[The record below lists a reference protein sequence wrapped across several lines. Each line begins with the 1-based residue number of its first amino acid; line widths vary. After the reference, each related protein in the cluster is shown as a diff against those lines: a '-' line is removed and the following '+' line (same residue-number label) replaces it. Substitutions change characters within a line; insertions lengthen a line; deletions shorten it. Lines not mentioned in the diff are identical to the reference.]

1 MVRSIASRR
10 GLGIRG
16 KLRSAFIAVA
26 GLTVVASGYAYWS
39 YEDMGQTLD
48 NIADRNL
55 PAMSLS
61 LQLARSSAEIV
72 SVAPK
77 LLAAA
82 DLDERKKA
90 LAKLDENQ
98 RELTRAIDALAA
110 TPGGR
115 EDTAS
120 LRGAA
125 DQMAANLAELA
136 RNVEQ
141 RLALRQQRLST
152 DAGVRA
158 TYGTL
163 SQALAPMIDD
173 AYFDL
178 RRALA
183 TASEAPDAKTMKA
196 HLAELTGGKFATLQS
211 LSDIRA
217 DSNLVLGLLTE
228 AANLPSEDL
237 MPPLH
242 DRFKATAHHL
252 EQSLEQLK
260 NDGAAKTLSG
270 PTSELMSYG
279 QGNTTI
285 FDVRGRELATLAAGE
300 ALLATNG
307 DLARNLEQE
316 VSTLVDRSEGA
327 AKAAATSTG
336 TMIAQGR
343 IVLIATAV
351 ASVLV
356 AIAIGVFYVGG
367 SVMRRLGLVQRSMAE
382 LAAGNL
388 DAAIPQGGADEIAE
402 MASALL
408 VFRDTGR
415 AAKSADDVASA
426 ERRKNAEQR
435 RIDLLSLADGLESSV
450 KSVVETVSS
459 AASAMQSTAGN
470 MATTAEETSHQAA
483 AVSDASAAA
492 SGNVHSVA
500 AAADELSRST
510 AEIGQR
516 ILESARVAGRAV
528 RETQRTTT
536 TMQGLAASARKI
548 GDVVQLINVIASQ
561 TNLLA
566 LNATIEAARAGEAGK
581 GFAVVASEVKTLAN
595 QTAKATDEIATQIRE
610 IQDATNGAVGA
621 IEEISQT
628 IARVNEIATAVAAAV
643 EQQEATTRNIAH
655 SVQQAAEGTASVSA
669 NIAGVTRSASETG
682 QAAHMVLKSAGDLAA
697 QAERLRYGVDRFLS
711 GVRATR

>member
-1 MVRSIASRR
+1 MARSIASRS
-10 GLGIRG
+10 GFGIRG
-16 KLRSAFIAVA
+16 KLLSAFIFVA
-26 GLTVVASGYAYWS
+26 ALTVAASGIAYWS
-39 YEDMGQTLD
+39 YRNMGQTLHD
-48 NIADRNL
+48 IAGQRV
-55 PAMSLS
+55 PAMSFS
-61 LQLARSSAEIV
+61 LRAARSSAEIV

-82 DLDERKKA
+82 DLDERDKA
-90 LAKLDENQ
+90 LTTLKDNQ
-98 RELTRAIDALAA
+98 KELTRTIDALAQ

-115 EDTAS
+115 EVTAS
-120 LRGAA
+120 LQVAV
-125 DQMAANLAELA
+125 DQMAANLSELSK
-136 RNVEQ
+136 NVEQ
-141 RLALRQQRLST
+141 RLALREQRLT
-152 DAGVRA
+152 ADAGIRS
-158 TYGTL
+158 TYNTL
-163 SQALAPMIDD
+163 SQALTPLIDD

-178 RRALA
+178 HRAIA
-183 TASEAPDAKTMKA
+183 AAGTAKGLKGDP
-196 HLAELTGGKFATLQS
+196 AELAGSKFALLQT
-211 LSDIRA
+211 LSDLRA
-217 DSNLVLGLLTE
+217 DSNLALGLLTE

-237 MPPLH
+237 MPPLR

-252 EQSLEQLK
+252 DQSLDALK
-260 NDGAAKTLSG
+260 NDSAAQTLSG
-270 PTSELMSYG
+270 PVGDLLRYG
-279 QGNTTI
+279 RGDQTI
-285 FDVRGRELATLAAGE
+285 FDLRASELATAAAGE
-300 ALLATNG
+300 ALLATNRG
-307 DLARNLEQE
+307 LASDLEQE
-316 VSTLVDRSEGA
+316 VSKLVDQSEGA
-327 AKAAATSTG
+327 ARTAAASTDR
-336 TMIAQGR
+336 MIARGTW
-343 IVLIATAV
+343 LLFTLAV
-351 ASVLV
+351 GSVLV
-356 AIAIGVFYVGG
+356 AFATGFLYVGG
-367 SVMRRLGLVQRSMAE
+367 SVIRRLGLLQRSMKE
-382 LAAGNL
+382 LADGNF
-388 DAAIPQGGADEIAE
+388 DASIPQGGRDEIAE

-415 AAKSADDVASA
+415 AAKSADEMAA
-426 ERRKNAEQR
+426 TERRKHAEQR
-435 RIDLLSLADGLESSV
+435 RVDLLSLADGLESSV

-470 MATTAEETSHQAA
+470 MAATAEETSHQAA

-500 AAADELSRST
+500 AATDELSRSA

-528 RETQRTTT
+528 QETARTTA

-643 EQQEATTRNIAH
+643 EEQEVTTRNIAQ
-655 SVQQAAEGTASVSA
+655 SVQQAAEGTESVSA
-669 NIAGVTRSASETG
+669 NIAGVTRSAAETG
-682 QAAHMVLKSAGDLAA
+682 QAAHMVLKSAGELAA
-697 QAERLRYGVDRFLS
+697 QAERLRYGVDRFLN

>member
-1 MVRSIASRR
+1 MARSIASRR
-10 GLGIRG
+10 GFGIGG
-16 KLRSAFIAVA
+16 KLLSAFIVVA

-39 YEDMGQTLD
+39 YENMGRTLD
-48 NIADRNL
+48 DIADRNL
-55 PAMSLS
+55 PAMTLS
-61 LQLARSSAEIV
+61 LHLAKSSAEIV
-72 SVAPK
+72 SGAPK
-77 LLAAA
+77 LSAATDVA
-82 DLDERKKA
+82 ERRQA
-90 LAKLDENQ
+90 LATLEENQ
-98 RELTRAIDALAA
+98 QELTHAIDALDA

-115 EDTAS
+115 EDTAL
-120 LRGAA
+120 LRQAA
-125 DQMAANLAELA
+125 EQIAGNLGQLA
-136 RNVEQ
+136 KNVEQ
-141 RLALRQQRLST
+141 RLALREQRLAA
-152 DAGVRA
+152 DAGIRT

-163 SQALAPMIDD
+163 SHALTPLLDD
-173 AYFDL
+173 AIFDL
-178 RRALA
+178 DRSLTAAGEAADSKVMKSHLTELA
-183 TASEAPDAKTMKA
+183 SN
-196 HLAELTGGKFATLQS
+196 KFATLQT
-211 LSDIRA
+211 LSDLRA
-217 DSNLVLGLLTE
+217 DTNLALGLLTE
-228 AANLPSEDL
+228 AANLPSKEL
-237 MPPLH
+237 MPPLR
-242 DRFKATAHHL
+242 DRFNATAHRL
-252 EQSLEQLK
+252 DKSLEQLK
-260 NDGAAKTLSG
+260 NERAAKALTG
-270 PTSELMSYG
+270 PVNDLLHYG
-279 QGNTTI
+279 RGDTTI
-285 FDVRGRELATLAAGE
+285 FDVRADELTTLAAGE
-300 ALLATNG
+300 ALLAANR
-307 DLARNLEQE
+307 DLAIDLERE
-316 VSTLVDRSEGA
+316 VSRLVDRSEGA
-327 AKAAATSTG
+327 AKTAATSTG
-336 TMIAQGR
+336 TMIARGR
-343 IVLIATAV
+343 VVLISTAV

-356 AIAIGVFYVGG
+356 AVAIAVFYVGG
-367 SVMRRLGLVQRSMAE
+367 SVIRRLTLLRRSMTE
-382 LAAGNL
+382 LAAGNF
-388 DAAIPQGGADEIAE
+388 DASIPEGGGDEIAE
-402 MASALL
+402 MASTLV

-415 AAKSADDVASA
+415 AAKSADEMAAA

-435 RIDLLSLADGLESSV
+435 RTDLLSLADGLETSV
-450 KSVVETVSS
+450 RSVVETVSS

-470 MATTAEETSHQAA
+470 MAATAEETSHQAS

-528 RETQRTTT
+528 QETQRTTT

-643 EQQEATTRNIAH
+643 EQQEVTARNIAH

-682 QAAHMVLKSAGDLAA
+682 QAAHLVLRSAGELAA
-697 QAERLRYGVDRFLS
+697 QAERLRFGVDRFLS

>member
-1 MVRSIASRR
+1 MARSIAWRR
-10 GLGIRG
+10 SIRG
-16 KLRSAFIAVA
+16 KLMLAFIGVA
-26 GLTVVASGYAYWS
+26 ALTVCASGWAYWS
-39 YEDMGQTLD
+39 YQGMGKTLD

-55 PAMSLS
+55 AMSLS

-77 LLAAA
+77 LLGAAE
-82 DLDERKKA
+82 LEERNKTLSTLK
-90 LAKLDENQ
+90 ENQ
-98 RELTRAIDALAA
+98 KALTRAIDALAA
-110 TPGGR
+110 MPGGN

-120 LRGAA
+120 LRAAA
-125 DQMAANLAELA
+125 DEMAANLDDLSK
-136 RNVEQ
+136 NVERRLAFRGQ
-141 RLALRQQRLST
+141 RLAT
-152 DAGVRA
+152 DISVRA
-158 TYGTL
+158 TYATL
-163 SQALAPMIDD
+163 SQALTPLIDD

-178 RRALA
+178 RRALT
-183 TASEAPDAKTMKA
+183 TANDAPDAKTMKA
-196 HLAELTGGKFATLQS
+196 HLAELTGSKFGALQI
-211 LSDIRA
+211 LSDVRA
-217 DSNLVLGLLTE
+217 DSNLALGLLTE
-228 AANLPSEDL
+228 AANLPSADL
-237 MPPLH
+237 MVPVR
-242 DRFKATAHHL
+242 DRFGATAHHL
-252 EQSLEQLK
+252 QQSLDGLK
-260 NDGAAKTLSG
+260 NDRAAKALSG
-270 PTSELMSYG
+270 PVGELLQYG
-279 QGNTTI
+279 QGDTTI
-285 FDVRGRELATLAAGE
+285 FKLRENELATVAVGE
-300 ALLATNG
+300 ALLAKHRG
-307 DLARNLEQE
+307 LATDLEQK
-316 VSTLVDRSEGA
+316 VSKLVDRSEGV
-327 AKAAATSTG
+327 AKAMATSTKA
-336 TMIAQGR
+336 TIAGGAVFLA
-343 IVLIATAV
+343 VLAAG
-351 ASVLV
+351 SVLV
-356 AIAIGVFYVGG
+356 AVATGFFYVG
-367 SVMRRLGLVQRSMAE
+367 RRVIGRLWLLQHSMAE
-382 LAAGNL
+382 LAAGNF
-388 DAAIPQGGADEIAE
+388 DAPIPQGGTDEITE
-402 MASALL
+402 MASSLV

-415 AAKSADDVASA
+415 AAKSADETASA

>member
-1 MVRSIASRR
+1 MARSIASRR
-10 GLGIRG
+10 GFGIRG
-16 KLRSAFIAVA
+16 KLLSAFIAVA
-26 GLTVVASGYAYWS
+26 ALTVAASGYAYWS

-48 NIADRNL
+48 NIADKNL
-55 PAMSLS
+55 PAMYVSVA
-61 LQLARSSAEIV
+61 LAKSSAVIV
-72 SVAPK
+72 SVATK
-77 LLAAA
+77 LHGAA

-90 LAKLDENQ
+90 LATLDESQ
-98 RELTRAIDALAA
+98 KELNRAIDTLAA
-110 TPGGR
+110 TPGGA
-115 EDTAS
+115 EDTAP
-120 LRGAA
+120 LRRAA
-125 DQMAANLAELA
+125 DQMAANLGELSK
-136 RNVEQ
+136 NVEQ
-141 RLALRQQRLST
+141 RLALREQRLAA

-158 TYGTL
+158 AYGKL
-163 SQALAPMIDD
+163 SQALTPLIDD
-173 AYFDL
+173 AYFNL
-178 RRALA
+178 NRAIA
-183 TASEAPDAKTMKA
+183 AASEASDAKAMKG
-196 HLAELTGGKFATLQS
+196 HLAEVTGSKFATLQT
-211 LSDIRA
+211 LSDLRA
-217 DSNLVLGLLTE
+217 DSNLALGLLTE

-237 MPPLH
+237 MPPLR

-252 EQSLEQLK
+252 DQSLDALK
-260 NDGAAKTLSG
+260 NDRAAPILSEPVG
-270 PTSELMSYG
+270 ELLRYG
-279 QGNTTI
+279 RGDATI
-285 FDVRGRELATLAAGE
+285 FDLRAGELAATAAGE
-300 ALLATNG
+300 ALLATNRG
-307 DLARNLEQE
+307 LASDLEQE
-316 VSTLVDRSEGA
+316 VSKLVDRSQNA
-327 AKAAATSTG
+327 AKTMANSTKTTIANGAVFLAA
-336 TMIAQGR
+336 IALG
-343 IVLIATAV
+343 
-351 ASVLV
+351 SVLV
-356 AIAIGVFYVGG
+356 ALATGFFYVG
-367 SVMRRLGLVQRSMAE
+367 RRVIGRLWLLQHSMAE

-388 DAAIPQGGADEIAE
+388 DASIPQGGGDEISE

-415 AAKSADDVASA
+415 AAKSADETAAA

-435 RIDLLSLADGLESSV
+435 RTDLLSLADGLESSV

-459 AASAMQSTAGN
+459 AASAMQSTASN
-470 MATTAEETSHQAA
+470 MAATAEETSHQAA

-528 RETQRTTT
+528 QETLRTTT

-595 QTAKATDEIATQIRE
+595 QTGKATDEIAAQIRE

-643 EQQEATTRNIAH
+643 EQQEVTTRNIAQ

-682 QAAHMVLKSAGDLAA
+682 QAAHMVLKSAGELAS
-697 QAERLRYGVDRFLS
+697 QAERLRYGVDRFLN
-711 GVRATR
+711 GVRASR